1 MKTMKTIRLFMLL
14 AAICIATNFT
24 QAQDAKTILK
34 NVDDVVYGP
43 KDSKR
48 NVKMIITNKNG
59 KEMVREAISLQKGT
73 DKNLF
78 RFTSPAS
85 QKGISTLSLPN
96 DVMYLYLPA
105 FGKERRISSSVK
117 NQKFAGT
124 DLSYDDMEAK
134 RYSAKYNPKLLK
146 TETNVFILELIPI
159 SKKTD
164 YSKLIMKVNKANYY
178 PVEVKYYDR
187 RGHEMKIAAFKFEKV
202 GKYWNTKEILMRDLK
217 AKSSTKIITSNV
229 QFDKGLSDD
238 EFTVRKLKM

>member
-1 MKTMKTIRLFMLL
+1 MKTIKLL
-14 AAICIATNFT
+14 VLLGVICFSTAFV
-24 QAQDAKTILK
+24 QAQDAKTILQK
-34 NVDDVVYGP
+34 VDDVIYAP

-48 NVKMIITNKNG
+48 NIKMIIINKNG
-59 KEMVREAISLQKGT
+59 KEKEREAISLQKGT

-85 QKGISTLSLPN
+85 QNGISTLSLPN

-134 RYSAKYNPKLLK
+134 RYSEKYTPKLLT
-146 TETNVFILELIPI
+146 TETDAFVLELIPI

-164 YSKLIMKVNKANYY
+164 YSKLMMTVNKTNYC
-178 PVEVKYYDR
+178 PIEVKYYDR
-187 RGHEMKIAAFKFEKV
+187 RGQEMKIATFKFEKI
-202 GKYWNTKEILMRDLK
+202 GEYWNTKEILMRDLK
-217 AKSSTKIITSNV
+217 AKSSTQIITSDV
-229 QFDKGLSDD
+229 QFDTGLSDD
-238 EFTVRKLKM
+238 EFTVRKLKQ